1 VPAGIDELE
10 AAPELVAMLAVSRLV
25 AHGGPLPEILDG
37 IAAEAAG
44 VVGAQSASILLLA
57 GDRFTLAGAYGL
69 SPSYAALLD
78 RAPALAPGHGPS
90 GLAVQRKRA
99 VAIPD
104 TELDAEFAPW
114 RPVARTEGYRA
125 MASAPLFSEG
135 EVVGA
140 LNVYRPHP
148 GPWPVR
154 DLALL
159 GFFSEHAASAIR
171 AAQLIERQTRQ
182 VRALSRLVRALREQ
196 THEHANRL
204 HAIRGLLALG
214 APEEA
219 LAFVETLETAHH
231 VAYGSVSGAVDQ
243 QVVAGLL
250 LAELAAAERRGIALE
265 LADAH
270 VSTLPDRL
278 TEADAV
284 TILGNLLENAFDAV
298 AELEPAR
305 RRVRLAIAERDGTL
319 SIRVSDRGP
328 GLPEHVL
335 ERGVTTKLGHAGV
348 GLALVG
354 DAVAAAGGTIETASD
369 GNGTTFTVTIPYGS
383 SARGAAVTG
392 AAAAR
397 G

>member
-1 VPAGIDELE
+1 VPAGVDELE

-44 VVGAQSASILLLA
+44 VVEAQSASILLLA
-57 GDRFTLAGAYGL
+57 GDRFTLAGSYGL

-90 GLAVQRKRA
+90 GLAVEREHA

-114 RPVARTEGYRA
+114 RPLARTEGYRA
-125 MASAPLFSEG
+125 MVSAPLFSEG

-140 LNVYRPHP
+140 LNVYRPRP
-148 GPWPVR
+148 GPWAER

-171 AAQLIERQTRQ
+171 AAQVIERQARQ
-182 VRALSRLVRALREQ
+182 VGALSRLVRALREQ

-214 APEEA
+214 APEDA

-231 VAYGSVSGAVDQ
+231 SAYGTVSGAVEHP
-243 QVVAGLL
+243 VVAGLL
-250 LAELAAAERRGIALE
+250 LAELAAAERRGIALKLE
-265 LADAH
+265 DAH
-270 VSTLPDRL
+270 VRTLPDRL

-305 RRVRLAIAERDGTL
+305 RRVRLSIAARAGAL
-319 SIRVSDRGP
+319 RIGVADRGP

-369 GNGTTFTVTIPYGS
+369 PNGTAFTVTIPYGPV
-383 SARGAAVTG
+383 AAGAGRG
-392 AAAAR
+392 
-397 G
+397 

>member
-1 VPAGIDELE
+1 VPAGVVELE
-10 AAPELVAMLAVSRLV
+10 AAPELIAMLAVSRLV

-44 VVGAQSASILLLA
+44 VVGARSASILLLE
-57 GDRFTLAGAYGL
+57 GDRFSLAGAFGL
-69 SPSYAALLD
+69 SHSYAALLD

-90 GLAVQRKRA
+90 GLAVLHRHA
-99 VAIPD
+99 VTIPD
-104 TELDAEFAPW
+104 TELDTGFAPW
-114 RPVARTEGYRA
+114 RLVARSEGYRA
-125 MASAPLFSEG
+125 MVSAPLFADG

-148 GPWPVR
+148 GPWPAR
-154 DLALL
+154 ELALL

-171 AAQLIERQTRQ
+171 AAQVSERRARQ
-182 VRALSRLVRALREQ
+182 VGALSRLVRALREQ
-196 THEHANRL
+196 THEHANHL

-214 APEEA
+214 APEDA

-231 VAYGSVSGAVDQ
+231 IAYGSVSSAVEH

-265 LADAH
+265 LDEPQVTA
-270 VSTLPDRL
+270 LPDRL

-305 RRVRLAIAERDGTL
+305 RRVRLAIAERDGAL
-319 SIRVSDRGP
+319 RIRVSDRGP

-369 GNGTTFTVTIPYGS
+369 PSGTTFTVTIPYGS
-383 SARGAAVTG
+383 APEARRPAGVARG
-392 AAAAR
+392 
-397 G
+397 